1 MLQIL
6 LLAIESDKDRVFVE
20 NLFINHQKKLKAIA
34 LSMVKD
40 EHIAEDCVQD
50 AFLGVIKNLE
60 KLKSLS
66 EIDQIK
72 YLVISIKN
80 ACINKLKKKDKTL
93 SLTKNEEQSE
103 ERAEKEIT
111 DETQD
116 VFQIVITN
124 ELKAKVK
131 ECVEAL
137 DEKYRDVIVLRF
149 QMGFNGKE
157 ISEILHISEPL
168 VRQRIKRAKEII
180 KKKGGN
186 ELYDLFKWEK
196 NRFATWTF
204 SYRLWRCRPRA
215 I

>member
-34 LSMVKD
+34 LSIVKD

-60 KLKSLS
+60 KFKSLS

>member
-60 KLKSLS
+60 KFKSLS

-186 ELYDLFKWEK
+186 ELYDLFK
-196 NRFATWTF
+196 
-204 SYRLWRCRPRA
+204 
-215 I
+215 